1 MSSWTK
7 FELWKWRDFW
17 WFFTEFYSFRQNI
30 PPIRHH
36 SFLILT
42 ELQTYGKIQSV
53 YVEFSPTTP
62 LIDNHSHLARLD
74 NDNYSHLRQRHFSP
88 YFLHISTYF
97 NIILSIS
104 TYTYIIRH
112 FIYIVLH
119 ISTLFDIS
127 PTNICIYRQTFY
139 ILLQCSTYSDN
150 SQQYRYILR
159 QFTYK
164 YLHISP

>member
-1 MSSWTK
+1 MLFSTV
-7 FELWKWRDFW
+7 
-17 WFFTEFYSFRQNI
+17 FYSFRQNI

-74 NDNYSHLRQRHFSP
+74 DDNYSHLRQRHIST
-88 YFLHISTYF
+88 YFQHISTYI
-97 NIILSIS
+97 NIFLLNS
-104 TYTYIIRH
+104 TLTYIIRH
-112 FIYIVLH
+112 IIYTLLH
-119 ISTLFDIS
+119 ISTLSYIS
-127 PTNICIYRQTFY
+127 PTNIYIYRQSFY
-139 ILLQCSTYSDN
+139 IPLQCSTYFN
-150 SQQYRYILR
+150 NPRQFIYILR
-159 QFTYK
+159 QFTYI

>member
-1 MSSWTK
+1 M
-7 FELWKWRDFW
+7 W
-17 WFFTEFYSFRQNI
+17 WFFTAFYSFRQNI

-74 NDNYSHLRQRHFSP
+74 NDNHSHLRQRHFST

-97 NIILSIS
+97 YSIL
-104 TYTYIIRH
+104 H
-112 FIYIVLH
+112 LL
-119 ISTLFDIS
+119 TLFDIS
-127 PTNICIYRQTFY
+127 STHFYIYPHYSTYHLHNSTYINKLSTHFYNVLHTPTIFDNPFTWYDNSPTYICIFLRN
-139 ILLQCSTYSDN
+139 STN
-150 SQQYRYILR
+150 KLW
-159 QFTYK
+159 
-164 YLHISP
+164 ISCW